1 MITKAVCETE
11 DVVSDPPNEL
21 GPSAGPP
28 LTKQRYEASGE
39 LVDPHCSW
47 SKISLIQKTAVTS
60 SFLAPVA
67 KNVEDAKSIC
77 ELHLAYCDLL
87 SDQAFLQ
94 VANERLHGLRVLD
107 LQACSLLTAVGEF
120 CSTALHR
127 VWLLIHTAP

>member
-1 MITKAVCETE
+1 MIMKAVCETE

-21 GPSAGPP
+21 GPSAGPT

-67 KNVEDAKSIC
+67 KNVEDAKSPWT
-77 ELHLAYCDLL
+77 
-87 SDQAFLQ
+87 

-127 VWLLIHTAP
+127 VWLLIHTDP